1 MISIFTDRGNHK
13 TMANK
18 MMFDKLG
25 LEYEII
31 DTLDT
36 DDTFTEIELLEQKF
50 GFDVNELPLIVVE
63 NDYWTGYNQE
73 KISEYNKIINNQ

>member
-1 MISIFTDRGNHK
+1 MISIFTDKGNHK

-18 MMFDKLG
+18 MMCDKLG

-36 DDTFTEIELLEQKF
+36 DDTFTQVELLQQKF
-50 GFDVNELPLIVVE
+50 GFDVDELPLIVVE

-73 KISEYNKIINNQ
+73 KISEYNKMINNQ

>member
-1 MISIFTDRGNHK
+1 MISIFTDRSNHK

-25 LEYEII
+25 LDYEII

-36 DDTFTEIELLEQKF
+36 DETFTEIELLEQKS
-50 GFDVNELPLIVVE
+50 GFDVAELPLIVVE
-63 NDYWTGYNQE
+63 SDYWTGYNQE
-73 KISEYNKIINNQ
+73 KISEYNKTINNQ